1 MHIEPPNTRLVSYKD
16 FAKHYLMIVLSILT
30 ALGLEAW
37 IEHTQHAHA
46 AATASAQIE
55 AEIRS
60 NLADVDLDAQRDA
73 GQLQKLGAIRDAVI
87 QDLKSH
93 APDDVVRQHI
103 LALTR
108 RDFDL
113 HLQFPTLRHEA
124 WDVAVANQS
133 ASWIERAR
141 MQRYSAAYANER
153 DSVDM
158 MREDTA
164 ILMNGTG
171 MVDTIAD
178 LATDEVQPRQFLHVI
193 SQMRAMLDQTT
204 QNLRELR
211 KQLAAALPP
220 APPGKT
226 GTATHA

>member
-1 MHIEPPNTRLVSYKD
+1 MHIEPPHTRLASFKD

-46 AATASAQIE
+46 AATASMQIE

-60 NLADVDLDAQRDA
+60 NLAEVDTDAQRDA
-73 GQLQKLGAIRDAVI
+73 RQLQKLNAIRDAVI
-87 QDLKSH
+87 HDLKSN
-93 APDDVVRQHI
+93 APDDAVRKHI
-103 LALTR
+103 LALTSGG
-108 RDFDL
+108 FDL
-113 HLQFPTLRHEA
+113 QLQFPTLRHEA

-133 ASWIERAR
+133 ASWIDRAR
-141 MQRYSAAYANER
+141 MQRYSAAYANAR
-153 DSVDM
+153 DSVTL

-178 LATDEVQPRQFLHVI
+178 LDVGQVEPRQFLHVV
-193 SQMRAMLDQTT
+193 SQMRAMIDQTA
-204 QNLRELR
+204 QNLRILQ
-211 KQLAAALPP
+211 KQLDAALPT
-220 APPGKT
+220 APQRDAGSA
-226 GTATHA
+226 GHA

>member
-73 GQLQKLGAIRDAVI
+73 GQLQKLDAIRDAVI
-87 QDLKSH
+87 RDLKSH
-93 APDDVVRQHI
+93 ASDDAVRQHI
-103 LALTR
+103 LALTKV
-108 RDFDL
+108 DFDL
-113 HLQFPTLRHEA
+113 HMQFPTLRHEA

-133 ASWIERAR
+133 ASWIERTR

-220 APPGKT
+220 ASPGKT
-226 GTATHA
+226 ETATHA